1 MDPQDYL
8 EFTRTTRCKMNV
20 NKEMV
25 LPILAL
31 GLAGETGEVCDKLKK
46 LIRVGASMETVDRHS
61 IKKELGD
68 VLWYLTSI
76 ADELGFTLDGVMAA
90 NVDKILGRLKRN
102 TLFGSGDD
110 R

>member
-1 MDPQDYL
+1 MTAQEYL
-8 EFTRTTRCKMNV
+8 EFTRTTRCKMPID
-20 NKEMV
+20 KEMV

-46 LIRVGASMETVDRHS
+46 HIRVGDSLATLDRDG
-61 IKKELGD
+61 ILKELGD

-76 ADELGFTLDGVMAA
+76 TDELDFTLDEVINR
-90 NVDKILGRLKRN
+90 NVEKIKGRLERN
-102 TLFGSGDD
+102 TLYGTGDN